1 MNKIFVIFLLVTFQ
15 LSSHFEN
22 RFASTY
28 LDKFL
33 KWFGETSFVANYE
46 ARKISEECDL
56 LELPESV
63 KDLFTNAQEIVGV
76 AKCSKIPVKGF
87 NSENYH
93 TLNYDLNKHA
103 IAVTTPNYLAVNM
116 EFIKHEH
123 PYGAFRQGA
132 LHEATH
138 IKYNDPFLKFI
149 LHDYSI
155 LFLALLII
163 FIIFLIIFVIISI
176 LQLFL
181 IFRIFIFIALLL
193 VYILLCFAKT
203 EGFFKIFDSDL
214 RNWVE
219 KYLEQRA
226 DIEAFKNLNCYECT
240 KESRYLLNT
249 DDQKEKDSGYLSVN
263 RIGKIRRKFKNENR
277 ICDVHKNIKERRKI
291 EVCKQNK
298 NWKSK
303 KVLTFDIYSRNY
315 TL

>member
-1 MNKIFVIFLLVTFQ
+1 MNKLLIFLLINFQ
-15 LSSHFEN
+15 LNAHFEN
-22 RFASTY
+22 RFAPSY
-28 LDKFL
+28 LDKLL
-33 KWFGETSFVANYE
+33 KWLGETTFVANYE
-46 ARKISEECDL
+46 TRSIPEDCDL
-56 LELPESV
+56 LELPEPV
-63 KDLFTNAQEIVGV
+63 KILFSEAQQTFGV
-76 AKCSKIPVKGF
+76 AECSKLPVKGF
-87 NSENYH
+87 SSENYH

-116 EFIKHEH
+116 EFIKQEH

-181 IFRIFIFIALLL
+181 VFRIFIFIALLL
-193 VYILLCFAKT
+193 FYILLCFAKT

-226 DIEAFKNLNCYECT
+226 DTESFKNLDCYECV
-240 KESRYLLNT
+240 KEARYLLNT
-249 DDQKEKDSGYLSVN
+249 DDEKEKNSGYLSVN
-263 RIGKIRRKFKNENR
+263 RIKEIRRKFKNENR
-277 ICDVHKNIKERRKI
+277 VCDVHKNIKERRKI
-291 EVCKQNK
+291 EVCKQDK
-298 NWKSK
+298 NWKPK
-303 KVLTFDIYSRNY
+303 KVLTFDIYSKKCV
-315 TL
+315 